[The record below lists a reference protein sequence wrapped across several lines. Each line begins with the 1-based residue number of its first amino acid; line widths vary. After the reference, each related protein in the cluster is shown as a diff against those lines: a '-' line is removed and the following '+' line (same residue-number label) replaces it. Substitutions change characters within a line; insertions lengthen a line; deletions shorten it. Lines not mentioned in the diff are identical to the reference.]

1 MPTNHASLCQ
11 VLLLYASPSFSVLRG
26 HLLCN
31 NEGDM
36 EIRRASSLSLSLASE
51 PWTSSLSCS
60 TWERVTADKHVTGK
74 KKKKNTGLL
83 YLLATGYRFLHPR
96 FTRQFLEE
104 HWHKQP
110 EGVVKGERMDGGW
123 RERSMDVHAHV
134 WRRRTGGRQ
143 TRPTVSVQ
151 FPRHLKMNFSL
162 ESLCSALTRWWVPVG
177 LKEEGRCMKLHDE

>member
-1 MPTNHASLCQ
+1 MTSL
-11 VLLLYASPSFSVLRG
+11 L
-26 HLLCN
+26 
-31 NEGDM
+31 
-36 EIRRASSLSLSLASE
+36 SLSLSRLRAMNLILVLQHMRASYRRQTRHRE
-51 PWTSSLSCS
+51 K
-60 TWERVTADKHVTGK
+60 E
-74 KKKKNTGLL
+74 KKNTGLL